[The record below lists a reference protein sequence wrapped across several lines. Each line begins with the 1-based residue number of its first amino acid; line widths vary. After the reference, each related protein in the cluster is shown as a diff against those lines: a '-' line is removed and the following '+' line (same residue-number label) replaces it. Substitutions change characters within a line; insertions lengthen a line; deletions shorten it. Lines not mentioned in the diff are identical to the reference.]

1 MIEQIKVKSSIAKVA
16 KIIPFAIKT
25 NLKQSGN
32 DCLIEFNNTDINKDT
47 KETAKECLLR
57 YLKFNNIKVVQR
69 VKK

>member
-1 MIEQIKVKSSIAKVA
+1 MIEQIKVKSSIAEVA

-57 YLKFNNIKVVQR
+57 YLKFNNIKVCS
-69 VKK
+69 KD